1 MVLPLKCLF
10 PPVKCLVLWLAS
22 GKREAFGSWG
32 EAFESVC
39 GPVFFWKSGLVGSV
53 GVSGVIG
60 FWTAPPK
67 GNPEVARSTAKKAR
81 ADGVVGFLSCR
92 EATRHREPWVTGV

>member
-1 MVLPLKCLF
+1 VF
-10 PPVKCLVLWLAS
+10 LVN
-22 GKREAFGSWG
+22 G
-32 EAFESVC
+32 
-39 GPVFFWKSGLVGSV
+39 GLVGSV

-60 FWTAPPK
+60 FWTAQ
-67 GNPEVARSTAKKAR
+67 PEGKPEGARSTTKKAR

>member
-1 MVLPLKCLF
+1 M
-10 PPVKCLVLWLAS
+10 KCLVLWLAS
-22 GKREAFGSWG
+22 RNGEAFGRWCAG
-32 EAFESVC
+32 GKRVC
-39 GPVFFWKSGLVGSV
+39 GPVFFGKGGLVGSV

-67 GNPEVARSTAKKAR
+67 GNPEGARTTTKKAR